1 MNPEHPHQPSH
12 RQPTSRHGGLVRRP
26 GLVVAAAVVLTLTLS
41 LPSLELG
48 FSIDDHY
55 LLGLIDGRT
64 GLKAEGVNL
73 YADFEEGMP
82 FPWWMAPDARVDFLR
97 PLSSALLRL
106 DFALFGDAAFGY
118 HVHALAW
125 LALFVGTCGLMLS
138 RLPRRVAVLA
148 LAAVAVE
155 EAHAL
160 TAGVLCNRHALVAA
174 AIAVVGLHLHLR
186 WREDGWR
193 PGAWLAP
200 PVFAVGLGASETAL
214 SVLAYVLAYELF
226 GAAGD
231 RRQRL
236 RAAAPAI
243 GLVIAYV
250 AVYKAAGFGSKGFG
264 FYLDPF
270 GAPVEF
276 LVELPR
282 HVAALLAGLLTGFPA
297 SLWISGDGEY
307 QAPLVVIGALAALII
322 AWGLRRAWPH
332 LDAER
337 QRSLAWWLAGGLASM
352 VPVALAMPSDRQVQV
367 PAIGFSVAFAVLI
380 DYAWRRFRGAAG
392 RPHRLAAA
400 ALGAVL
406 VLVHFALA
414 PISRVARQLALI
426 EINATIDEVS
436 ATLDEIPTSE
446 GRQSMVLLNATD
458 IFSSVYPPIRQAFRR
473 PVEIDWDVLS
483 GAPFDHRVTRVG
495 PRTLVVEPVGGQLL
509 DTSVEKMLGPPR
521 YAPGDV
527 VHGRV
532 FDVRILEVNDRGPTR
547 IAYDFRNDLDDPS
560 FHLLM
565 LRDGALRKISPPA
578 LGASLVV
585 ASAGTL
591 MPAF

>member
-1 MNPEHPHQPSH
+1 MNPDRRGQSSN
-12 RQPTSRHGGLVRRP
+12 RQPGSPHRVLLV
-26 GLVVAAAVVLTLTLS
+26 ATAVVLTLALS

-48 FSIDDHY
+48 FSIDDHH
-55 LLGLIDGRT
+55 LLGLIDGRA

-73 YADFEEGMP
+73 YTDFEEGMP
-82 FPWWMAPDARVDFLR
+82 LPWWTAPDARVDFLR

-125 LALFVGTCGLMLS
+125 LALLVGTCGLMLS
-138 RLPRRVAVLA
+138 RLPRRVAGLA
-148 LAAVAVE
+148 LFAVAVE

-174 AIAVVGLHLHLR
+174 AITLVGLHLHLR

-200 PVFAVGLGASETAL
+200 PVFALGLGAGETAL
-214 SVLAYVLAYELF
+214 AVLAYVPAYELF
-226 GAAGD
+226 GAAGH

-236 RAAAPAI
+236 RAGAPTI
-243 GLVIAYV
+243 GLALAYV
-250 AVYKAAGFGSKGFG
+250 AVYKAAGFGSKSFN

-276 LVELPR
+276 LIELPR

-297 SLWISGDGEY
+297 SLWVSGEGDY
-307 QAPLVVIGALAALII
+307 QTPLVAIGMVASTVMI
-322 AWGLRRAWPH
+322 WGLHRVWPH

-337 QRSLAWWLAGGLASM
+337 RRSLWWLAGGLASM
-352 VPVALAMPSDRQVQV
+352 APVALATPSDRQVQV
-367 PAIGFSVAFAVLI
+367 PAIGFSVAFAILI
-380 DYAWRRFRGAAG
+380 EFAWQRFRGAAV
-392 RPHRLAAA
+392 PYHRLAAA
-400 ALGAVL
+400 TLGGAL
-406 VLVHFALA
+406 VLVHLGFA

-426 EINATIDEVS
+426 EVNATIDEVS
-436 ATLDEIPTSE
+436 ASLDDVPLST
-446 GRQSMVLLNATD
+446 GLQRMVLLNSTD
-458 IFSSVYPPIRQAFRR
+458 ILLSLYPPIRQAFRR
-473 PVEIDWDVLS
+473 SVEIDWDVLS

-495 PRTLVVEPVGGQLL
+495 ARTLVVEPLGGQLL
-509 DTSVEKMLGPPR
+509 DSSTERLLGPPR

-532 FDVRILEVNDRGPTR
+532 FDVKILEVNERGPTR
-547 IAYDFRNDLDDPS
+547 VAYEFRNDLDDPS

-565 LRDGALRKISPPA
+565 LRDGALHKISPPA
-578 LGASLVV
+578 VGASLVV
-585 ASAGTL
+585 AAAGNP